1 MIINRPQ
8 LYVPHSNGLKKR
20 WCPDPSI
27 SSFTHLVV
35 QINGPPVDKVTVTSY
50 QLPTSSPHTSH
61 LVCSPSYARNQ
72 CHCRK
77 IPTCHNAS
85 PLVKHLVMVHLLFH
99 LVSCLILK
107 QFEFFSFCLKI
118 SNTNRVSKGFLTFGV
133 ILCFVS
139 VCFDVVLADLPGSG
153 LHHTRGHHKYHNKS
167 FIKPA
172 RGFSC

>member
-1 MIINRPQ
+1 MRGINATVARFLQYP
-8 LYVPHSNGLKKR
+8 LVTMLAAGKAFGDGSS
-20 WCPDPSI
+20 SI
-27 SSFTHLVV
+27 SSCLV
-35 QINGPPVDKVTVTSY
+35 
-50 QLPTSSPHTSH
+50 
-61 LVCSPSYARNQ
+61 
-72 CHCRK
+72 
-77 IPTCHNAS
+77 
-85 PLVKHLVMVHLLFH
+85 
-99 LVSCLILK
+99 LK
-107 QFEFFSFCLKI
+107 QFDFLI